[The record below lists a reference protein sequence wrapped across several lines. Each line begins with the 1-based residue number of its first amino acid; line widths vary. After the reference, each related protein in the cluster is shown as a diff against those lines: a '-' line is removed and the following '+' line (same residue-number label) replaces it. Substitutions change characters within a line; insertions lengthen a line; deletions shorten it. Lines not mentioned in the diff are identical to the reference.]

1 MIVMIIEKFK
11 QWHRDY
17 ELKFPSY
24 QWWGILSLIL
34 LISMHLDPRLR
45 VIEITLG
52 MQISSTIFVIQGL
65 LRRKRNMGILL
76 RRKRK

>member
-1 MIVMIIEKFK
+1 MITIIIEKFK

-65 LRRKRNMGILL
+65 LQRKRQKTKTSQ
-76 RRKRK
+76 RKK